1 MTTLSEEKIKSLLSL
16 PGNDKC
22 LECNNSTVEWVSF
35 PTSIFLCQ
43 SCSREHKSFT
53 NKETIK
59 SLSIDEFTEKELSK
73 ISIGGNDRF
82 LSILKEYNIS
92 LTNPDIENKYLTF
105 ATAYYNA
112 LLDAEINKNNNIPGA
127 EETLNLLISKKPSL
141 EVGPKL
147 MGDSVDY
154 YKELVDSVSNN
165 SNNNSGFGGFF
176 SFLGNHIYEY
186 GIKEK
191 MEKGVNYAKSAGEYI
206 VDKGKEI
213 ANTDIVKG
221 AVSKVKDGVNNV
233 KDQAINMI
241 NNINHI
247 GLPNDNIEG
256 NQNGNPPS
264 NLDFLNGENNNI
276 YQQLSHDQM

>member
-1 MTTLSEEKIKSLLSL
+1 M
-16 PGNDKC
+16 D
-22 LECNNSTVEWVSF
+22 
-35 PTSIFLCQ
+35 
-43 SCSREHKSFT
+43 
-53 NKETIK
+53 
-59 SLSIDEFTEKELSK
+59 
-73 ISIGGNDRF
+73 
-82 LSILKEYNIS
+82 
-92 LTNPDIENKYLTF
+92 
-105 ATAYYNA
+105 
-112 LLDAEINKNNNIPGA
+112 
-127 EETLNLLISKKPSL
+127 
-141 EVGPKL
+141 
-147 MGDSVDY
+147 
-154 YKELVDSVSNN
+154 
-165 SNNNSGFGGFF
+165 
-176 SFLGNHIYEY
+176 EY